1 MRELKVVRRPHLSRD
16 SSRRLSRIA
25 TLYTTLLFVLLAV
38 IISTGLVVYTAWI
51 HDLRDG
57 LFALVF
63 AILSAQTAMGWFIW
77 WKESADLLDYG
88 RGPR

>member
-1 MRELKVVRRPHLSRD
+1 MKVARRHHFSRD
-16 SSRRLSRIA
+16 SSRRISRIA

-38 IISTGLVVYTAWI
+38 IISTGLVMYTAWI

-77 WKESADLLDYG
+77 WKESADLLDHNS
-88 RGPR
+88 GPR

>member
-1 MRELKVVRRPHLSRD
+1 MKVVRRPYLSRD
-16 SSRRLSRIA
+16 SSRRISRIA

-38 IISTGLVVYTAWI
+38 IISTGLVMYTAWI

-77 WKESADLLDYG
+77 WKESADLLDHNS
-88 RGPR
+88 GPR